1 MDTKSREK
9 LVEIIKLARGSQ
21 SLRAF
26 GKQLG
31 VSATAVLNRKSVVE
45 SPDTENLAQIAA
57 HAGYT
62 LEELLCCLEGKPIPE
77 ASDLNVILRQ
87 INNMPLSEVAIIAQ
101 AAVARFAASTQP
113 VSNEVKAS

>member
-1 MDTKSREK
+1 MDTKSRQK
-9 LVEIIKLARGSQ
+9 LIEIIKLARGSMSQ
-21 SLRAF
+21 RAF

-31 VSATAVLNRKSVVE
+31 VSSTSVQMWENGVKT
-45 SPDTENLAQIAA
+45 PDTANLGRIAA
-57 HAGYT
+57 QAGYT
-62 LEELLCCLEGKPIPE
+62 LEELLLCLEGKPVPE

-113 VSNEVKAS
+113 VNNEVKAS